1 MRMVGVLL
9 VGAMI
14 VIPTL
19 TGFGLGRSFRQA
31 TGIAIVMA
39 LVSMTVG
46 LIAAYYLRLAAGGA
60 VVLTALLIFALASLI
75 RRAGRSGVMEA
86 RS

>member
-1 MRMVGVLL
+1 
-9 VGAMI
+9 
-14 VIPTL
+14 
-19 TGFGLGRSFRQA
+19 
-31 TGIAIVMA
+31 MA

-60 VVLTALLIFALASLI
+60 VVLTALLMFALASLI
-75 RRAGRSGVMEA
+75 RRAGRGGTMEA

>member
-1 MRMVGVLL
+1 
-9 VGAMI
+9 MI
-14 VIPTL
+14 VIPAL

-60 VVLTALLIFALASLI
+60 VVLTALLIFALSSLI
-75 RRAGRSGVMEA
+75 RRAGRGGVMEA